1 MNTLTLVTVGL
12 LLALVLAVF
21 AVLLPRA
28 FVVNFKTGM
37 LYRERLAGQIDKLRL
52 GNMLAALG
60 IDAHAYISKQ
70 SAADIR
76 EQMTRC
82 KACGNTAA
90 CDEALTQEGVT
101 ADEIGFCDNEDALQK
116 VLARS

>member
-1 MNTLTLVTVGL
+1 MNILTLVTIGL
-12 LLALVLAVF
+12 LLVLVLSVF

-37 LYRERLAGQIDKLRL
+37 VYREKLAGQIGRLRL

-60 IDAHAYISKQ
+60 VDTEAYISKER
-70 SAADIR
+70 AVDIR

-82 KACGNTAA
+82 KACENTNV
-90 CDEALTQEGVT
+90 CDEALEQKVVT
-101 ADEIGFCDNEDALQK
+101 ADEIGFCDNEDALRK
-116 VLARS
+116 VASS